1 MEYLVYSVEPLEEN
15 ATLDGFGEDVDREL
29 ARIETC
35 LGNMYLERVL
45 ENDSINLLV
54 NDVRYERNTGIIT
67 GDIYKHANPGSA
79 LHQFE
84 RSEGEI
90 TIQEIL
96 SEKEDAFKKGVFGMK
111 KINGEVLALIQKNFG
126 SYFSAAS
133 RGFDLNPHYSA
144 EAIKSIQNSETI
156 GKTELDFNEESDV
169 TASLFRP
176 PEDADI
182 REDVGFGNTNVLNKL
197 MSIMRISRSH
207 RITLDIS
214 REEWMENVELF
225 EQLIELNVVDT
236 VRVKGTK
243 DKIVKIGKG
252 GDRAIRETV
261 QTVNTGKDGVAEG
274 FDKLRQ

>member
-1 MEYLVYSVEPLEEN
+1 MEYLVYGVEPLEKN
-15 ATLDGFGEDVDREL
+15 TALDGFSEDIDHEL
-29 ARIETC
+29 ARVKIS
-35 LGNMYLERVL
+35 LGDMNLERVV
-45 ENDSINLLV
+45 ENDSVNLLV
-54 NDVRYERNTGIIT
+54 NNVQYDRSTSIIT
-67 GDIYKHANPGSA
+67 GHIYKHANPGSA

-84 RSEGEI
+84 RSEGEV

-111 KINGEVLALIQKNFG
+111 KVDGDFLALIQKNFG

-133 RGFDLNPHYSA
+133 KGFDLNSHYSA

-156 GKTELDFNEESDV
+156 GKTELDFNDESDV
-169 TASLFRP
+169 TASLFKK

-182 REDVGFGNTNVLNKL
+182 RENEGFGNTGVLNKL
-197 MSIMRISRSH
+197 MSVMRISRSH

-214 REEWMENVELF
+214 REEWMGHVELF
-225 EQLIELNVVDT
+225 EQLIQLDVVDT

-243 DKIVKIGKG
+243 DNTVKIGKG

-261 QTVNTGKDGVAEG
+261 QTMSAGVDGVDKA
-274 FDKLRQ
+274 FDTLS